1 MMSNSLKLVTFLFSY
16 QLVGC
21 TVAGSLVDGYAKNSQ
36 PTNLATTN
44 ANQTNRTV
52 TDADGFSFAKLGF
65 EIDSAVIGLLK
76 PEEKQPQLVC
86 RQITRSIKEC
96 EEEANP
102 SH

>member
-1 MMSNSLKLVTFLFSY
+1 M
-16 QLVGC
+16 
-21 TVAGSLVDGYAKNSQ
+21 AGSIVDGYSKNSQ

-44 ANQTNRTV
+44 ANQTNSTV
-52 TDADGFSFAKLGF
+52 TDAEGFSFAKLDF

-76 PEEKQPQLVC
+76 PKEQQPQLVC

-96 EEEANP
+96 EEVKP

>member
-1 MMSNSLKLVTFLFSY
+1 MKISFSKLVICLVSY

-21 TVAGSLVDGYAKNSQ
+21 TVAGAIVDGYAKNSQ

-44 ANQTNRTV
+44 ANHTNSTV

-65 EIDSAVIGLLK
+65 EIDRAVIGLLK
-76 PEEKQPQLVC
+76 PNEEQPQLVC

-96 EEEANP
+96 EEAKP

>member
-76 PEEKQPQLVC
+76 PEEQQPQLVC

-96 EEEANP
+96 EEVKP

>member
-1 MMSNSLKLVTFLFSY
+1 M
-16 QLVGC
+16 
-21 TVAGSLVDGYAKNSQ
+21 AGSIVDGYAKNSQ

-76 PEEKQPQLVC
+76 PKEEQPQLVC

-96 EEEANP
+96 EEVKP

>member
-76 PEEKQPQLVC
+76 PEEQQLQLVC

-96 EEEANP
+96 EEAKP

>member
-1 MMSNSLKLVTFLFSY
+1 MKINFSKLVICLISY

-21 TVAGSLVDGYAKNSQ
+21 TVAGSIVDGYAKNSQ

-44 ANQTNRTV
+44 ANQTNSTV

-76 PEEKQPQLVC
+76 PKEQQPQLVC

-96 EEEANP
+96 EEVKP

>member
-76 PEEKQPQLVC
+76 PKEEQPQLVC

-96 EEEANP
+96 EEVKP

>member
-1 MMSNSLKLVTFLFSY
+1 MKINISRLVICLVSY

-21 TVAGSLVDGYAKNSQ
+21 TVAGSIVDGYAKNSQ

-44 ANQTNRTV
+44 ANHAKTTIK
-52 TDADGFSFAKLGF
+52 DPEGFSFAKLGF

-76 PEEKQPQLVC
+76 PKDKEPQLVC
-86 RQITRSIKEC
+86 RQISQSIKEC
-96 EEEANP
+96 EEINT

>member
-36 PTNLATTN
+36 PTNLATAN

-76 PEEKQPQLVC
+76 PEEQQPQLVC

-96 EEEANP
+96 EEAKP

>member
-1 MMSNSLKLVTFLFSY
+1 MMSNSLKLVTFLVSY

-76 PEEKQPQLVC
+76 PEEQQPQLVC

-96 EEEANP
+96 EEAKP

>member
-1 MMSNSLKLVTFLFSY
+1 MKINFSKLVICFVSY

-21 TVAGSLVDGYAKNSQ
+21 TVAGSIVDGYAKNSQ

-44 ANQTNRTV
+44 ANQTNSIV
-52 TDADGFSFAKLGF
+52 TDSEGFSFAKLGF
-65 EIDSAVIGLLK
+65 EIDSAVIGLLEPK
-76 PEEKQPQLVC
+76 EEQPKLVC

-96 EEEANP
+96 EEAKP

>member
-1 MMSNSLKLVTFLFSY
+1 M
-16 QLVGC
+16 
-21 TVAGSLVDGYAKNSQ
+21 AGSIVDGYAKNSQ

-44 ANQTNRTV
+44 ANQTNSTV
-52 TDADGFSFAKLGF
+52 TDAEGFSFAKLGF

-76 PEEKQPQLVC
+76 PKEQQPQLVC

-96 EEEANP
+96 EEVKP

>member
-76 PEEKQPQLVC
+76 PKEQQPQLVC

-96 EEEANP
+96 EEVKP

>member
-1 MMSNSLKLVTFLFSY
+1 MMSNSLKLVTFLVSY

-96 EEEANP
+96 EEANP

>member
-44 ANQTNRTV
+44 VNQTNRTV

-76 PEEKQPQLVC
+76 PEEQQPQLVC

-96 EEEANP
+96 EEAKP

>member
-1 MMSNSLKLVTFLFSY
+1 MISNSLKLVTFLVSY

-76 PEEKQPQLVC
+76 PEGQQPQLVC
-86 RQITRSIKEC
+86 RQITRSIK
-96 EEEANP
+96 
-102 SH
+102 

>member
-1 MMSNSLKLVTFLFSY
+1 MSNSLKLVTFLFSY

-76 PEEKQPQLVC
+76 PEEQQPQLVC

-96 EEEANP
+96 EEAKP

>member
-21 TVAGSLVDGYAKNSQ
+21 TVAGSLVDGYVKNSQ

-76 PEEKQPQLVC
+76 PEEQQPQLVC

-96 EEEANP
+96 EEAKP

>member
-1 MMSNSLKLVTFLFSY
+1 MKINFSKLVICLVTY

-21 TVAGSLVDGYAKNSQ
+21 TVAGSIVDGYAKNSQ

-44 ANQTNRTV
+44 ANQNNSTV
-52 TDADGFSFAKLGF
+52 TDSEGFSFAKLGF
-65 EIDSAVIGLLK
+65 EIDSAVIGLLEPK
-76 PEEKQPQLVC
+76 EEKPKLVC

-96 EEEANP
+96 EEAKP

>member
-1 MMSNSLKLVTFLFSY
+1 MMSNSLKLVIFLVSY

-65 EIDSAVIGLLK
+65 EIDSAVIGFLK
-76 PEEKQPQLVC
+76 PEEQQPHLVC

-96 EEEANP
+96 EEAKP

>member
-21 TVAGSLVDGYAKNSQ
+21 TVAGALVDGYAKNSQ

-76 PEEKQPQLVC
+76 PEEQQPQLVC

-96 EEEANP
+96 EEAKP

>member
-76 PEEKQPQLVC
+76 PEEQQPQLVC

-96 EEEANP
+96 EEAKS

>member
-44 ANQTNRTV
+44 ANQTNSTV
-52 TDADGFSFAKLGF
+52 TDAEGFSFAKLGF

-76 PEEKQPQLVC
+76 PKEQQPQLVC

-96 EEEANP
+96 EEVKP

>member
-1 MMSNSLKLVTFLFSY
+1 MKISFSKLVICLVSY

-21 TVAGSLVDGYAKNSQ
+21 TVAGSIVDGYAKNS
-36 PTNLATTN
+36 TN
-44 ANQTNRTV
+44 ANQTNSTV
-52 TDADGFSFAKLGF
+52 TDAEGFSFAKLGF

-76 PEEKQPQLVC
+76 PKEEQPQLVC

-96 EEEANP
+96 EEVKP

>member
-44 ANQTNRTV
+44 ANQTSRTV

-76 PEEKQPQLVC
+76 PEEQQPQLVC

-96 EEEANP
+96 EEAKP

>member
-52 TDADGFSFAKLGF
+52 TDADGFSFAKVGF

-76 PEEKQPQLVC
+76 PEEQQPQLVC

-96 EEEANP
+96 EEAKP

>member
-76 PEEKQPQLVC
+76 PEEQQPQLVC

-96 EEEANP
+96 EEAKP

>member
-44 ANQTNRTV
+44 ANQTNRSV

-76 PEEKQPQLVC
+76 PEEQQPQLVC

-96 EEEANP
+96 EEAKP

>member
-44 ANQTNRTV
+44 ANQTNSTV
-52 TDADGFSFAKLGF
+52 TDAEGFSFAKLDF

-76 PEEKQPQLVC
+76 PEEQQPQLVC

-96 EEEANP
+96 EEAKP

>member
-1 MMSNSLKLVTFLFSY
+1 MMSNSLKLVTFLLSY

-76 PEEKQPQLVC
+76 PKEEEPQLVC

-96 EEEANP
+96 EEVKP

>member
-1 MMSNSLKLVTFLFSY
+1 MKINFSKLVICLISY

-21 TVAGSLVDGYAKNSQ
+21 TVAGAIVDGYAKNSQ

-44 ANQTNRTV
+44 ANHTNSTV

-65 EIDSAVIGLLK
+65 EIDRAVIGLLK
-76 PEEKQPQLVC
+76 PNEEQPQLVC

-96 EEEANP
+96 EEIKP

>member
-1 MMSNSLKLVTFLFSY
+1 MMSNSLKLVTFLLSY

-44 ANQTNRTV
+44 ANQTNSTV

-76 PEEKQPQLVC
+76 PKEEEPQLVC

-96 EEEANP
+96 EEVKP

>member
-1 MMSNSLKLVTFLFSY
+1 
-16 QLVGC
+16 
-21 TVAGSLVDGYAKNSQ
+21 VAGSLVDGYAKNSQ

-76 PEEKQPQLVC
+76 PEEQQPQLVC

-96 EEEANP
+96 EEAKP